1 MNNNSFFES
10 KCGIMNHITDVV
22 MLKYRSDGQD
32 KYGVVKIHLGQPDV
46 KLGDSKK
53 IRMEA
58 KIAFRDQGFRYLV

>member
-1 MNNNSFFES
+1 
-10 KCGIMNHITDVV
+10 MNHITDVV